1 MKAKKYDLILVP
13 SDNFGV
19 PGYFRMAYCI
29 DTKKVRRSLPV
40 LEKFV
45 KEEYGL

>member
-1 MKAKKYDLILVP
+1 MNHDEKIISLKMEQLEQQAP
-13 SDNFGV
+13 
-19 PGYFRMAYCI
+19 
-29 DTKKVRRSLPV
+29 RSLEHGYYINGV